1 MNHET
6 RNIELTSVS
15 NKFCVQCAYSKL
27 HHLYENTKI
36 CVTLGYFIPI
46 YSNEIPR
53 LPEAIASETLWDAP
67 QAPEIVRVRPLY
79 ELMMYTESST
89 PAIDFIPLEQIS
101 IPYRWK

>member
-1 MNHET
+1 M
-6 RNIELTSVS
+6 
-15 NKFCVQCAYSKL
+15 
-27 HHLYENTKI
+27 
-36 CVTLGYFIPI
+36 GYFISI

-89 PAIDFIPLEQIS
+89 PAIDFIQSKPKSAAFRNWTLKSSAES
-101 IPYRWK
+101 